1 MSEKTILDL
10 YRHDAAMGRTRH
22 YVHHTPDGERAL
34 GTDDFLEL
42 TARLAAWLA
51 GRGIGK
57 GDRVMLLSNNR
68 PEWHIVDLAVLS
80 LRAVDVP
87 VYATLTPAQIE
98 YQANDS
104 GARIAVAEDAEQMA
118 KFLEIRDA
126 CPGIETLLQ
135 IEGEPAEGVIAM
147 DGILAGGGEE
157 GTVEGFWERAA
168 QVQADDLAT
177 IVYTSGTTGNP
188 KGVMLTHGNFVSNVL
203 AAIERAPIGP
213 GDHVL
218 EFLPLSHVLERCVAY
233 AYMLRGCTRAYCAPQ
248 HVGDLL
254 ATVAPTAFVSV
265 PRLYEKIHATI
276 MGKVEKAPALRRKLF
291 HWAVE
296 RGRRAS
302 ACRLAGR
309 DRGLLL
315 SISHGL
321 ADRIVL
327 SKIRQA
333 LGGRVRYSLSGG
345 APLPVHL
352 ATFFHAL
359 GMPVHE
365 GYGLTE
371 TSPAITVSGY
381 DPGWTRLGSVGR
393 PLDNLEIKLDDDGE
407 LLVRGPSVMQGYWNK
422 PEQTAEVFDEEG
434 FFRTGD
440 IARIDEDGFV
450 YITDRKKDLIVTAGG
465 KNVAPQPIEGEI
477 ARSRFVD
484 NVVLIGDGRP
494 YIVALVSPML
504 EELQTWA
511 RDRGIAHDDEARLL
525 AADEVERLFDRRIAR
540 VNSNL
545 APYEQI
551 KKFRV
556 LPMQLTVDN
565 GYLTPTMKVKRRVI
579 ARDYAKLI
587 KEMY

>member
-1 MSEKTILDL
+1 MSDETILDL
-10 YRHDAAMGRTRH
+10 YRHDAAMGRSRH
-22 YVHHTPDGERAL
+22 YVHHTPDGERPMST
-34 GTDDFLEL
+34 GEFLESA
-42 TARLAAWLA
+42 ARLARWLA
-51 GRGIGK
+51 GQGIGK
-57 GDRVMLLSNNR
+57 GDRVMLLSDNR

-98 YQANDS
+98 YQAGDS
-104 GARIAVAEDAEQMA
+104 GARIAVAENAEQMS

-147 DGILAGGGEE
+147 DAILAGSGESE
-157 GTVEGFWERAA
+157 AVDEFWKRAGEVE
-168 QVQADDLAT
+168 ADDLAT

-188 KGVMLTHGNFVSNVL
+188 KGVMLTHGNFVANVL

-233 AYMLRGCTRAYCAPQ
+233 AYMLRGCTRAYCAPH
-248 HVGDLL
+248 HVGDLI

-276 MGKVEKAPALRRKLF
+276 MDRVDGAPALRRRLF
-291 HWAVE
+291 HWALE

-309 DRGLLL
+309 EKGLLL
-315 SISHGL
+315 SVGHAL

-352 ATFFHAL
+352 AEFFHAL
-359 GMPVHE
+359 GMPVYE

-371 TSPAITVSGY
+371 TSPAITLSGY
-381 DPGWTRLGSVGR
+381 DPGWTRLGSVGK
-393 PLDNLEIKLDDDGE
+393 PLDNLEIRLDDDGE

-422 PEQTAEVFDEEG
+422 PEQTAEVLDAEG

-440 IARIDEDGFV
+440 IARIDEEGFV

-484 NVVLIGDGRP
+484 NVVLVGDGRP
-494 YIVALVSPML
+494 YVVALVSPMMEAL
-504 EELQTWA
+504 EAWA
-511 RDRGIAHDDEARLL
+511 REEGIAYDGQARLL
-525 AADEVERLFDRRIAR
+525 ESDDVQELFERWMQRI
-540 VNSNL
+540 NSNL
-545 APYEQI
+545 APYEQV

-556 LPMQLTVDN
+556 LPLQLTVDN
-565 GYLTPTMKVKRRVI
+565 GYLTPTMKVKRSVI
-579 ARDYAKLI
+579 ARDYAKLV